1 MEAIHGNLP
10 NYKSE
15 VEVEKDAHLET
26 IALYQTHKANLIKT
40 QQEKDRLE
48 QERLAMIEQQR

>member
-1 MEAIHGNLP
+1 MPQSITKMQIRTFQNMEAIHGNLP

-26 IALYQTHKANLIKT
+26 IALY
-40 QQEKDRLE
+40 
-48 QERLAMIEQQR
+48 